1 MRKIESKFFATM
13 KKCDSLFPDCFWLAL
28 AAVACAGL
36 AEPNH
41 WFMRATITIT
51 CLLFTFTAVRA
62 ISLVGRDRVFAIVFS
77 IAGVAYLAAS
87 MTGAGRYLFTNY
99 PLALLAMTKQLTV
112 PIGPIRYSRPI
123 SSGDAL
129 DEIISGAY
137 IVSGDSTPIA
147 RMFLIGHCAG
157 RGFLRLSLDGSQ
169 VPFIP
174 AAAVLAMRNREQP
187 HSKSNNA
194 IKERSNCRAAEIDFV
209 GHRAHLAAA
218 FSLRTSPLVLGDFCH
233 GAGADA
239 WTIMAMHVR
248 R

>member
-1 MRKIESKFFATM
+1 MRFTLSK
-13 KKCDSLFPDCFWLAL
+13 LFLALAL

-41 WFMRATITIT
+41 WFMRATVTIT
-51 CLLFTFTAVRA
+51 CLLFTFSAVRA

-87 MTGAGRYLFTNY
+87 VTGAGRYLFTNY

-112 PIGPIRYSRPI
+112 PNGPIHYSRPI

-147 RMFLIGHCAG
+147 RMFLIGHCAWSWIFALVAG
-157 RGFLRLSLDGSQ
+157 WVAS
-169 VPFIP
+169 
-174 AAAVLAMRNREQP
+174 AVY
-187 HSKSNNA
+187 SS
-194 IKERSNCRAAEIDFV
+194 RSSAGD
-209 GHRAHLAAA
+209 AHLCATAQQ
-218 FSLRTSPLVLGDFCH
+218 
-233 GAGADA
+233 
-239 WTIMAMHVR
+239 IK
-248 R
+248 